1 MKLRRIPLLLY
12 LLAVVGF
19 GIFGAVHRQS
29 YPDITTQPDYLNQ
42 LSVAVLP
49 DEACAMASQDML
61 ERFPQTPIIA
71 RVTPISDL
79 IPLFYVN
86 QQKFRVQQVFSGE
99 ELSVG
104 EEIWIT
110 DPSWCVLVDDVY
122 RHFEGGYVAPPK
134 QGQEYLVF
142 LSRKLEVVDG
152 WSDTP
157 VYQLSG
163 QGMISPL
170 FCYQDLDTHVDTVPS
185 GLLDSSVPFSEMSQC
200 EFMTATQTGMDILME
215 AKHALLAQY
224 PCEFLKY
231 DNGTP

>member
-1 MKLRRIPLLLY
+1 MNLRRIPLLLY

-19 GIFGAVHRQS
+19 GIFGAIHRQS

-61 ERFPQTPIIA
+61 ERFPRTPIIA

-110 DPSWCVLVDDVY
+110 DPSWCVLVKI
-122 RHFEGGYVAPPK
+122 GGRRRLVGHPCVSVVRPGNDLPSLLLPGLGHPCGHSP
-134 QGQEYLVF
+134 QRPIGQLGAIF
-142 LSRKLEVVDG
+142 
-152 WSDTP
+152 
-157 VYQLSG
+157 
-163 QGMISPL
+163 
-170 FCYQDLDTHVDTVPS
+170 
-185 GLLDSSVPFSEMSQC
+185 
-200 EFMTATQTGMDILME
+200 
-215 AKHALLAQY
+215 
-224 PCEFLKY
+224 
-231 DNGTP
+231 